1 MPTAT
6 ATPVLLLLLNTLTV
20 HAAPLVKRDTSEYVL
35 PKPVIVILIML
46 GAGLCVCVGFA
57 IHSTFG
63 FKGEN
68 DNNLKEVTP
77 EQMEYMTEVRVRN
90 MERLMAEGAH
100 YHKGPRRGEVVY
112 D

>member
-1 MPTAT
+1 MKTT
-6 ATPVLLLLLNTLTV
+6 TTTFSILLILLRALTV
-20 HAAPLVKRDTSEYVL
+20 HAAPLVKRDSSEYLL

-46 GAGLCVCVGFA
+46 GSGLLVCVGFA

-63 FKGEN
+63 FRPDGN
-68 DNNLKEVTP
+68 DSKQMTP

-90 MERLMAEGAH
+90 MERLMAEGAK
-100 YHKGPRRGEVVY
+100 YHSGPRRGEVVY